1 MHYNMKKA
9 FFSLFATILLAAC
22 GGQEKPAAPPQ
33 QTPTPPPPA
42 ATLPSVPLE
51 LLEKIWQEGTQVDYI
66 FYNDPFTMSL
76 TDKPSI
82 QYAVRHVAEQPAPL
96 LPDCKPKGRV
106 TYQIKGDI
114 VLEGDFY
121 FSTGCT
127 YFVFE
132 KNRVKTYA
140 NYMTDEGIKYF
151 NEQIKQAM
159 EMQQKMQQGAAPAPG
174 H

>member
-1 MHYNMKKA
+1 MKQSIIL
-9 FFSLFATILLAAC
+9 FLFSLAFVAC
-22 GGQEKPAAPPQ
+22 NQDKPAA
-33 QTPTPPPPA
+33 TTPPPTAPAPAEPA

-51 LLEKIWQEGTQVDYI
+51 LLEKLWNEGTQVDYI
-66 FYNDPFTMSL
+66 FYNQPFTMSL
-76 TDKPSI
+76 SDKPSI

-96 LPDCKPKGRV
+96 KPACKAMGRV

-140 NYMTDEGIKYF
+140 NYMTDDGIKYF
-151 NEQIKQAM
+151 NEQIKNAM
-159 EMQQKMQQGAAPAPG
+159 QMQQKVQQNANGQ
-174 H
+174 

>member
-1 MHYNMKKA
+1 MV
-9 FFSLFATILLAAC
+9 AC
-22 GGQEKPAAPPQ
+22 NQDKPASTPP
-33 QTPTPPPPA
+33 PATPPPPA

-51 LLEKIWQEGTQVDYI
+51 LLEKLWNEGTQVDYI
-66 FYNDPFTMSL
+66 FYDHPFTMSL

-82 QYAVRHVAEQPAPL
+82 QYAVRHIAEQPAPL
-96 LPDCKPKGRV
+96 KPECKATGRV
-106 TYQIKGDI
+106 TYQVKGDI

-140 NYMTDEGIKYF
+140 NYMSDDGITYF
-151 NEQIKQAM
+151 NEQIQQAM
-159 EMQQKMQQGAAPAPG
+159 KMQQQVQQGANQQG